1 MTRYHALRSIGCGPI
16 GSAVVSAVN
25 WIFGVPEGLIKFLM
39 LEIEYP
45 VQEPP
50 ATKETS

>member
-16 GSAVVSAVN
+16 GSAFVSAMN
-25 WIFGVPEGLIKFLM
+25 WIFGVPKGLIKFLT

-45 VQEPP
+45 TQESTT
-50 ATKETS
+50 TKETP